1 MKYLPLIWATLW
13 RKKARTIFTLLSI
26 VVAFLLFGV
35 LETVAYAF
43 AHPST
48 GLSGSDQL
56 ITTNKY
62 SITLSLPFADVQQ
75 VRSVPGVTDVT
86 WITWFGSYYQ
96 ESKNFIF
103 AFPIDT
109 DSYFGVHKNDFIIS
123 DQHMKAFRET
133 RTGALANVALMK
145 KFGWKVGDKVP
156 LHSTIWT
163 QKPTGSLDWTF
174 DIVGTFDVKDPT
186 QASAQAGTVW
196 FHYELFDEGRSFG
209 KGSVGWLEERV
220 ADPSQSAAI
229 AGRIDALFAN
239 SSNETKTQP
248 AKDFMMAFIK
258 QIGDIG
264 FVLHAI
270 LGAVFFTLLFLTG
283 NTMMQSVR
291 ERIPELAVLKTLGFS
306 NARVMGLVIA
316 ESLLLCL
323 LAAVIGLALSYA
335 VLPIVS
341 QGLQQAVSLAPS
353 ALIPGFAVAIVLALV
368 VGLPPALRA
377 MRLNIVDALAD
388 RR

>member
-13 RKKARTIFTLLSI
+13 RKKTRTIFTLLS
-26 VVAFLLFGV
+26 VVIAFLLFGV

-43 AHPST
+43 AHPAS
-48 GLSGSDQL
+48 GLSGSDKL

-62 SITLSLPFADVQQ
+62 SITLPLPFADVQE
-75 VRSVPGVTDVT
+75 VRSVPGIADVT

-103 AFPIDT
+103 AFPIDS
-109 DSYFGVHKNDFIIS
+109 DSYFGVHKDDFIIS
-123 DQHMKAFRET
+123 ADQMKAFRET
-133 RTGALANVALMK
+133 RTGAMINVALMK
-145 KFGWKVGDKVP
+145 KYGWKIGDKVP

-163 QKPTGSLDWTF
+163 QNPSGSLDWTF
-174 DIVGTFDVKDPT
+174 DIVGSFDVKDPS
-186 QASAQAGTVW
+186 QASAQAGTMW

-209 KGSVGWLEERV
+209 KGTVGWLEERI

-248 AKDFMMAFIK
+248 AKEFMMAFIK
-258 QIGDIG
+258 QLGDIG

-306 NARVMGLVIA
+306 DAMVLGLVIA

-323 LAAVIGLALSYA
+323 LAAVIGLGLSFA

-341 QGLQQAVSLAPS
+341 QGLQGVHLTPG
-353 ALIPGFAVAIVLALV
+353 ALIPGVAVAVLLALI